1 MRITW
6 NELDELLLPSRQ
18 PPRKFGLQ
26 LTADAAVA
34 AIAAGAGEAKP
45 SGAMLC

>member
-1 MRITW
+1 MGKGNAHNLEWTWRIAAA
-6 NELDELLLPSRQ
+6 Q

-26 LTADAAVA
+26 LQLHLQPMD
-34 AIAAGAGEAKP
+34 AGEAKP

>member
-1 MRITW
+1 MSITW

-34 AIAAGAGEAKP
+34 AGAGEAKP